1 MRKAWRLF
9 SAVLLLLV
17 TAEAAAQSERWAG
30 ISSSDH
36 FGAGPCPSLAFTLY
50 IDGVAVDGSAESES
64 KSGKVRWTVYGM
76 RSHGFIQIEM
86 TYRPWYSPRRTRVQW
101 TGFQR
106 HGLIQLTSGRGE
118 FCRQLRS
125 VNLKRID

>member
-9 SAVLLLLV
+9 GAVLLLLV

-36 FGAGPCPSLAFTLY
+36 FGAGPCPSVAFTLY
-50 IDGVAVDGSAESES
+50 IDGVAVDGSAESQS
-64 KSGKVRWTVYGM
+64 TSGKIRWTVYGM